1 MRTFGLE
8 LRSAGKAETIEGV
21 TSFVGEDQSGCFGI
35 QAHHER
41 FMTALVFG
49 LARLRLQDQ
58 RWEYLALSGALLYF
72 ADNRLWLATRRYLRD
87 SDYTRISGTLN
98 TTLLAEEKKLQ
109 ASHESLHRL
118 EEAMFKRLRQM
129 RQSI

>member
-8 LRSAGKAETIEGV
+8 LRSAGGAETIEGV
-21 TSFVGEDQSGCFGI
+21 ISFVGEDQSGRFGI

-49 LARLRLQDQ
+49 LARFRLHDR

-87 SDYTRISGTLN
+87 SDYKRISGTLN

-109 ASHESLHRL
+109 ASHESLRRL
-118 EEAMFKRLRQM
+118 EEAMLKRLRQM
-129 RQSI
+129 RQYL